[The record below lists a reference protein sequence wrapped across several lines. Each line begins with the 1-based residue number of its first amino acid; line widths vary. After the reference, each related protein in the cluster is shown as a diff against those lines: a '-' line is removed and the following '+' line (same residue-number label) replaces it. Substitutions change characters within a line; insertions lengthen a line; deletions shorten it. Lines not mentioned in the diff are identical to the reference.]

1 MSSPENRTQLLQSHK
16 DNRALC
22 LKVSKLEKEL
32 TSAIDRQG
40 VLLSEELSKD
50 LADVV
55 AEAKVPSDSFIEIIW
70 QAFIDDLM
78 VFVPKAPI
86 SKAYETLRQ
95 SGCVHLPSQRTLQDY
110 SIAGA
115 GFSDNVV
122 QQLLKSIKSSSSTDK
137 LFILLNS

>member
-55 AEAKVPSDSFIEIIW
+55 TEAKVPSDSFIEIIW
-70 QAFIDDLM
+70 QAFVGI
-78 VFVPKAPI
+78 
-86 SKAYETLRQ
+86 
-95 SGCVHLPSQRTLQDY
+95 H
-110 SIAGA
+110 
-115 GFSDNVV
+115 
-122 QQLLKSIKSSSSTDK
+122 
-137 LFILLNS
+137 